1 MLVVDKRCLI
11 IEYIHSLSLEEVPP
25 GCDPRTPVSVA
36 VATSPSIT
44 PHAMIHVL
52 SVSDETR
59 SLYEKGGLKR
69 RYLES
74 HQP

>member
-1 MLVVDKRCLI
+1 MLNYRVGSRL
-11 IEYIHSLSLEEVPP
+11 LEVVPP
-25 GCDPRTPVSVA
+25 GRDPRTPVSVA

-44 PHAMIHVL
+44 PHATIHVL
-52 SVSDETR
+52 SVFDETVIPVW
-59 SLYEKGGLKR
+59 KGGLKR